1 MIRYEIYKD
10 FYKENSCEQ
19 SINKCLEFDFIDDA
33 IEISKQSKNYDVANL
48 LNKIFVLHDFDMQ
61 LCYEVLSKTHSINLK
76 SIIQNTL
83 ETTRKNLIEKNKLLQ
98 EVLKEI

>member
-1 MIRYEIYKD
+1 MLKI
-10 FYKENSCEQ
+10 NSEFSVNSPLSVKIAVS
-19 SINKCLEFDFIDDA
+19 SIVFIDDA
-33 IEISKQSKNYDVANL
+33 IEISKQSNNYDVANL